1 MKEATWAR
9 GGEAARAVGK
19 RHNAGEGKNPRLKR

>member
-9 GGEAARAVGK
+9 GGEAARAAGK
-19 RHNAGEGKNPRLKR
+19 RHNAGEGKTLD